1 MPKERKILQIDSSS
15 SNLRK
20 PHILRL
26 KQFLNFFLRQW
37 SIGDSGHA
45 EKHKRFLKTKTLTL
59 ILQSLQFQLLAHC
72 VAGLLMMDSLL
83 FWNKKNKLLRK
94 NPKV

>member
-26 KQFLNFFLRQW
+26 KQFLYFFLRQW
-37 SIGDSGHA
+37 SIRDSDHA
-45 EKHKRFLKTKTLTL
+45 EKHKGFRIRIPNCGVYLLNNEYTPY
-59 ILQSLQFQLLAHC
+59 ILNS
-72 VAGLLMMDSLL
+72 
-83 FWNKKNKLLRK
+83 
-94 NPKV
+94 